1 MMLFKLEG
9 SLERYD
15 CPESWQDIP
24 VSKFLHYAQH
34 IAPTFPNALQEMADL
49 NATIA
54 RLEPDVKRYE
64 KKHGVSGEKL
74 MEMIDAGSVP
84 KKTAAYFPE
93 VYREYDTAKKAG
105 ARLEKTMGIGWYAK
119 TYLPY
124 MAATVS
130 HFTGVPIEACNG
142 IGGRYMLVGTL
153 EYLFEVIMNVLR
165 TEPKD
170 RHKQVFD
177 IAGERYT
184 LPEGLMKRSTLIEF
198 AEAAQFEEAMQ
209 SVKNGE
215 YAALLDI
222 AAVILRPE
230 GVPYSEEQYERGR
243 KVLEA
248 HMNMDDLYQVG
259 FFLGRQSEKYAN
271 AILNYMLVG
280 ATQAIND

>member
-1 MMLFKLEG
+1 
-9 SLERYD
+9 
-15 CPESWQDIP
+15 
-24 VSKFLHYAQH
+24 
-34 IAPTFPNALQEMADL
+34 
-49 NATIA
+49 
-54 RLEPDVKRYE
+54 
-64 KKHGVSGEKL
+64 
-74 MEMIDAGSVP
+74 
-84 KKTAAYFPE
+84 
-93 VYREYDTAKKAG
+93 
-105 ARLEKTMGIGWYAK
+105 
-119 TYLPY
+119 
-124 MAATVS
+124 
-130 HFTGVPIEACNG
+130 
-142 IGGRYMLVGTL
+142 
-153 EYLFEVIMNVLR
+153 MNVLR

-170 RHKQVFD
+170 RHKQAFD

-230 GVPYSEEQYERGR
+230 GVPYSEEQYELGR

-271 AILNYMLVG
+271 AIQNYTLVA
-280 ATQAIND
+280 ATRAIND